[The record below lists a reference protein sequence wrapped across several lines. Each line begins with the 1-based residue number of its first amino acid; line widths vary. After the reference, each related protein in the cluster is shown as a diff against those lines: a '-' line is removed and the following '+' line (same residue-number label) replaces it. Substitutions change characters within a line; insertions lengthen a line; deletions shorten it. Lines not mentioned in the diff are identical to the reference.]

1 MINYSHITPNSMV
14 DGPGQRTVLFLQGCP
29 IACPG
34 CQNRAL
40 WPADG
45 GKRTDEQSLASQIMA
60 HGSTLVTISGGEPTE
75 QLDSLLVLVDELRA
89 LGAENIIVYSGR
101 TFEWLLENKM
111 WHTMQLMRKIDV
123 LVDGP
128 FVRELDHPLI
138 TWRGSQNQRPIDCKA
153 TLANGWLAVLD
164 WTNPE
169 IQIDTDGN
177 LHLPVGLAEDFAEV
191 GAVKRSRMCGQ
202 TNPIR

>member
-75 QLDSLLVLVDELRA
+75 QLNSLLVLVDELRA

-111 WHTMQLMRKIDV
+111 ANTMLLMRKIDI

-128 FVRELDHPLI
+128 FIRELDHALI
-138 TWRGSQNQRPIDCKA
+138 NWRGSQNQRPIDCKA
-153 TLANGWLAVLD
+153 TLANGR
-164 WTNPE
+164 
-169 IQIDTDGN
+169 Q
-177 LHLPVGLAEDFAEV
+177 
-191 GAVKRSRMCGQ
+191 R
-202 TNPIR
+202 